1 MGLLSALLASILLA
15 VAFFKGYTRQ
25 VGRDLRAYAD
35 LILAGADNLDDAASF
50 GAYAAED
57 RRITVISASGEV
69 LYDSAS
75 PGLQLENHL
84 LRPEVAA
91 AQRTGEGY
99 AVRRSDTLGR
109 QVHYCA
115 VRMDNGSVLRVSV
128 ESALLLP
135 PAGTIA
141 WQLALMLA
149 VLTGLAVLLA
159 VILTRKILKPIYAL
173 ASDGAGLSAEEGR
186 IYPELRP
193 FVREIR
199 TQRDQ
204 ILAQMRKLEEEEN
217 RLQVIIRHMT
227 EGLVVLDESGR
238 IQLANESA
246 HRLLEL
252 PDGCE
257 GTALAEHVASPEL
270 LKCLNL
276 QPAQSRTAFVD
287 IGGKQLQVMANNVY
301 AAAGFAGVI
310 CFIVDVGEQRQI
322 EKMKQ
327 EFTANVSHELKTP
340 LTSISGYAEMIEN
353 GMAKEEDIRGFAS
366 IIRKEAGRLLT
377 LISDIIQL
385 SELDDPEG
393 AMRLERVD
401 LLELALE
408 CEAILALPAEARNI
422 TFTVIGG
429 HSYVTGDRGMLS
441 ELVYNL
447 CDNAIR
453 YNRDGGSVNVLVRPG
468 ELTVRDTG
476 IGIPKE
482 HQDRIFERFYRVDKS
497 RSKQTGGTGLGL
509 AIVKHI
515 TERHG
520 ARIALSSRAGTGTEI
535 TVRFKK
541 E

>member
-1 MGLLSALLASILLA
+1 MPTSSSPAPTIWTTPRLS
-15 VAFFKGYTRQ
+15 
-25 VGRDLRAYAD
+25 
-35 LILAGADNLDDAASF
+35 
-50 GAYAAED
+50 AYAAED

-75 PGLQLENHL
+75 PGLQHENHL

-128 ESALLLP
+128 ESASLLP

-270 LKCLNL
+270 LKV
-276 QPAQSRTAFVD
+276 PQSAACPEPHRLCGHRRKTAPGHGQQRVRRRR
-287 IGGKQLQVMANNVY
+287 IR
-301 AAAGFAGVI
+301 GVI

-366 IIRKEAGRLLT
+366 IIRRRRAACSRLSA
-377 LISDIIQL
+377 IS
-385 SELDDPEG
+385 S
-393 AMRLERVD
+393 
-401 LLELALE
+401 
-408 CEAILALPAEARNI
+408 
-422 TFTVIGG
+422 
-429 HSYVTGDRGMLS
+429 S
-441 ELVYNL
+441 
-447 CDNAIR
+447 
-453 YNRDGGSVNVLVRPG
+453 
-468 ELTVRDTG
+468 
-476 IGIPKE
+476 
-482 HQDRIFERFYRVDKS
+482 S
-497 RSKQTGGTGLGL
+497 RSWTTRRAPCAWSGWTCSNWRWSARPSWPCRRRR
-509 AIVKHI
+509 AISPSP
-515 TERHG
+515 
-520 ARIALSSRAGTGTEI
+520 SSAATAM
-535 TVRFKK
+535 
-541 E
+541 

>member
-252 PDGCE
+252 PDGCQR
-257 GTALAEHVASPEL
+257 GRRLPNTSPAPS
-270 LKCLNL
+270 C
-276 QPAQSRTAFVD
+276 S
-287 IGGKQLQVMANNVY
+287 
-301 AAAGFAGVI
+301 
-310 CFIVDVGEQRQI
+310 
-322 EKMKQ
+322 
-327 EFTANVSHELKTP
+327 S
-340 LTSISGYAEMIEN
+340 
-353 GMAKEEDIRGFAS
+353 AS
-366 IIRKEAGRLLT
+366 ICSQPRAAPPLWT
-377 LISDIIQL
+377 S
-385 SELDDPEG
+385 
-393 AMRLERVD
+393 
-401 LLELALE
+401 
-408 CEAILALPAEARNI
+408 AEN
-422 TFTVIGG
+422 
-429 HSYVTGDRGMLS
+429 S
-441 ELVYNL
+441 
-447 CDNAIR
+447 
-453 YNRDGGSVNVLVRPG
+453 
-468 ELTVRDTG
+468 
-476 IGIPKE
+476 
-482 HQDRIFERFYRVDKS
+482 S
-497 RSKQTGGTGLGL
+497 RSWPTTCPPPPDSRGSS
-509 AIVKHI
+509 
-515 TERHG
+515 
-520 ARIALSSRAGTGTEI
+520 ALSWTWANSARL
-535 TVRFKK
+535 RR
-541 E
+541 

>member
-50 GAYAAED
+50 GAYAAAD

-204 ILAQMRKLEEEEN
+204 ILAQMRKLEG
-217 RLQVIIRHMT
+217 R
-227 EGLVVLDESGR
+227 GLPEDLDYSG
-238 IQLANESA
+238 
-246 HRLLEL
+246 
-252 PDGCE
+252 
-257 GTALAEHVASPEL
+257 
-270 LKCLNL
+270 
-276 QPAQSRTAFVD
+276 
-287 IGGKQLQVMANNVY
+287 IGGLRLE
-301 AAAGFAGVI
+301 AAEKLNRPHPA
-310 CFIVDVGEQRQI
+310 CQR
-322 EKMKQ
+322 ERAPAAR
-327 EFTANVSHELKTP
+327 T
-340 LTSISGYAEMIEN
+340 
-353 GMAKEEDIRGFAS
+353 
-366 IIRKEAGRLLT
+366 AGRLRGDGACRT
-377 LISDIIQL
+377 RRQPRAAQVPQSAAC
-385 SELDDPEG
+385 PEPH
-393 AMRLERVD
+393 RLCGHRRKTAPGHGQQRVRRRR
-401 LLELALE
+401 
-408 CEAILALPAEARNI
+408 IR
-422 TFTVIGG
+422 GG
-429 HSYVTGDRGMLS
+429 HLLYRGRGRTAP
-441 ELVYNL
+441 
-447 CDNAIR
+447 D
-453 YNRDGGSVNVLVRPG
+453 
-468 ELTVRDTG
+468 
-476 IGIPKE
+476 
-482 HQDRIFERFYRVDKS
+482 
-497 RSKQTGGTGLGL
+497 
-509 AIVKHI
+509 
-515 TERHG
+515 
-520 ARIALSSRAGTGTEI
+520 
-535 TVRFKK
+535 
-541 E
+541 

>member
-1 MGLLSALLASILLA
+1 MPTSSSPAPTIWTTPRLS
-15 VAFFKGYTRQ
+15 
-25 VGRDLRAYAD
+25 
-35 LILAGADNLDDAASF
+35 
-50 GAYAAED
+50 AYAAED

-75 PGLQLENHL
+75 PGLQHENHL

-128 ESALLLP
+128 ESASLLP

-270 LKCLNL
+270 L
-276 QPAQSRTAFVD
+276 
-287 IGGKQLQVMANNVY
+287 G
-301 AAAGFAGVI
+301 
-310 CFIVDVGEQRQI
+310 
-322 EKMKQ
+322 
-327 EFTANVSHELKTP
+327 
-340 LTSISGYAEMIEN
+340 
-353 GMAKEEDIRGFAS
+353 AS
-366 IIRKEAGRLLT
+366 IC
-377 LISDIIQL
+377 S
-385 SELDDPEG
+385 
-393 AMRLERVD
+393 
-401 LLELALE
+401 
-408 CEAILALPAEARNI
+408 LPRAAPPLWTSAEN
-422 TFTVIGG
+422 
-429 HSYVTGDRGMLS
+429 S
-441 ELVYNL
+441 
-447 CDNAIR
+447 
-453 YNRDGGSVNVLVRPG
+453 
-468 ELTVRDTG
+468 
-476 IGIPKE
+476 
-482 HQDRIFERFYRVDKS
+482 S
-497 RSKQTGGTGLGL
+497 RSWPTCPPPPDSRGHLPLSWTW
-509 AIVKHI
+509 ANS
-515 TERHG
+515 
-520 ARIALSSRAGTGTEI
+520 ARLR
-535 TVRFKK
+535 R
-541 E
+541 